1 MKLWPWRRK
10 KRAAA
15 DSAELAAAERAR
27 TESERA
33 LLAARRLSPIVAEL
47 AQALYDR
54 RQVNHFAESIR
65 AEWGRHR

>member
-10 KRAAA
+10 KRHAA
-15 DSAELAAAERAR
+15 SSTELAVAEEAR
-27 TESERA
+27 EQSERA
-33 LLAARRLSPIVAEL
+33 LRAAQRMTPAVTEL
-47 AQALYDR
+47 ARALATR